1 MSKNQLEINSE
12 NKENLLVRE
21 SLPKKKEPPVYQVIL
36 LNDDFTP
43 MDFVVEVLERF
54 FSMERTKATKIMLDI
69 HSKGKG
75 LCGVYPHEIAETKV
89 SQVTLLAK
97 KNQHPLLCTMEKI

>member
-36 LNDDFTP
+36 LNDDF
-43 MDFVVEVLERF
+43 VN
-54 FSMERTKATKIMLDI
+54 I
-69 HSKGKG
+69 
-75 LCGVYPHEIAETKV
+75 C
-89 SQVTLLAK
+89 
-97 KNQHPLLCTMEKI
+97 

>member
-1 MSKNQLEINSE
+1 MSKNQLEISSE

-43 MDFVVEVLERF
+43 MDFV
-54 FSMERTKATKIMLDI
+54 MERTKATKIMLDI